1 MQETCCLVELVVGY
15 RYLSKLTHFAP
26 IERAEEEEE
35 EEEEDVTDRRKE
47 REILAVDYNVYTLDL
62 SH

>member
-1 MQETCCLVELVVGY
+1 MQETRCLVKLVVGY

-35 EEEEDVTDRRKE
+35 DVTDRRKE
-47 REILAVDYNVYTLDL
+47 REILAVDYNVYILDL